1 MSSQHRC
8 PEHSVRFPLQCDRYR
23 VLRKLSVGCQEL
35 ETFFSGLNEQELI
48 ERVFVLNRCVELTGS
63 VSDRHRQE
71 RHTQARE
78 HRNNL
83 IWLE

>member
-8 PEHSVRFPLQCDRYR
+8 PEHSVRFPLQCDQYR
-23 VLRKLSVGCQEL
+23 APRKLSVGCQEL
-35 ETFFSGLNEQELI
+35 ETFFLGLNEQELI
-48 ERVFVLNRCVELTGS
+48 EQAFVLHRCVELTGS

-83 IWLE
+83 IGLE